1 MILAALRTP
10 DRVVLFVYF
19 ALLIGAGFYFRK
31 RSGTVEGFTVANR
44 SLPGWVVGLS
54 IFGTYLSSNTFIGVP
69 GKAYGSNWN
78 SFVFSLSLPI
88 GAFIAVKW
96 FVPFYRRHAG
106 LSAYEHLERRFGAW
120 ARVYAVVCYL
130 LTQVARV
137 GTIMFGVAL
146 GLHALTGWNIA
157 AIIIVSGF
165 AVTLY
170 TLLGGI
176 EAVIWTDAIQSVI
189 LTLGAAVVVIL
200 ILSGM
205 PEGAG
210 QAVSLAIEADKFSLG
225 DFGPS
230 LTKSTFWVVLFYG
243 IFINL
248 TNFGIDQNFVQRYHA
263 ADSEK
268 AAGRSVW
275 MGALMYMPVVLMFFF
290 IGSILFSYYQV
301 NPDLLQEV
309 KFDKAIEMMDG
320 EHLRRQ
326 TGGSLLGRLRHWLG
340 GHDESPGLTTV
351 WYTPGFGWGDQ
362 AWMQPNDYADNV
374 LPHFIANQMP
384 VGLAGLL
391 IAALFAAA
399 MSSIDTSLNSSS
411 TIALQDFY
419 RRWFRPDADEAQ
431 SLRFLRVMTIVWG
444 SIGTGVALAIIGVK
458 SILDEWWKI
467 SGVFAGGMLGLF
479 LLGFISRRA
488 NNAGAAVGATIG
500 LLVILWMTFTPEM
513 EGDLGWLRSPFHANM
528 ITVIG
533 TLSIFLI
540 GLGASRVLGRKNG

>member
-1 MILAALRTP
+1 MILAELRTP
-10 DRVVLFVYF
+10 DIVVLFVYF

-69 GKAYGSNWN
+69 GQAYGSNWN
-78 SFVFSLSLPI
+78 GFVFSLSLPI
-88 GAFIAVKW
+88 AAFISVKW

-106 LSAYEHLERRFGAW
+106 LSAYEHLETRFGAW

-130 LTQVARV
+130 LTQVSRV
-137 GTIMFGVAL
+137 GTIMFGVAV
-146 GLHALTGWNIA
+146 GLHALTGWDIA
-157 AIIIVSGF
+157 TIIVASGF

-170 TLLGGI
+170 TLMGGI
-176 EAVIWTDAIQSVI
+176 EAVIWTDAIQSIV
-189 LTLGAAVVVIL
+189 LTVGAAVVVVL
-200 ILSGM
+200 VLTGM

-210 QAVSLAIEADKFSLG
+210 QAIRLADDAGKFSLG

-230 LTKSTFWVVLFYG
+230 LATSTFWVILAYG
-243 IFINL
+243 IVMNL

-275 MGALMYMPVVLMFFF
+275 MGALIYIPVALMFFF
-290 IGSILFSYYQV
+290 IGSILFSYYEV
-301 NPDLLQEV
+301 NPKFLAEV
-309 KFDKAIEMMDG
+309 KFDKAIELVAADSPDLAKG
-320 EHLRRQ
+320 SSEALAEARRLASELQ
-326 TGGSLLGRLRHWLG
+326 PS
-340 GHDESPGLTTV
+340 D
-351 WYTPGFGWGDQ
+351 YGDK
-362 AWMQPNDYADNV
+362 V
-374 LPHFIANQMP
+374 LPHFIANTIP
-384 VGLAGLL
+384 AGWAGLL

-419 RRWFRPDADEAQ
+419 RRWARPDANEAQ
-431 SLRFLRVMTIVWG
+431 SLRFLRVMTVVWG
-444 SIGTGVALAIIGVK
+444 VIGTGVALAMMGVQ
-458 SILDEWWKI
+458 SILDAWWKI

-488 NNAGAAVGATIG
+488 TNAGAVTGATVG
-500 LLVILWMTFTPEM
+500 LLVILWLTFSTGLT
-513 EGDLGWLRSPFHANM
+513 GDLEWLQSPFHAHM
-528 ITVIG
+528 TSVIG

-540 GLGASRVLGRKNG
+540 GLGASQVFGRKSD

>member
-1 MILAALRTP
+1 MILAELPTP
-10 DRVVLFVYF
+10 DLVVLFVYF

-31 RSGTVEGFTVANR
+31 RSGTVEGFTVANG
-44 SLPGWVVGLS
+44 SLPGWVCGLS

-88 GAFIAVKW
+88 AAFIAVKW

-106 LSAYEHLERRFGAW
+106 LSAYEHLEKRFGAW

-130 LTQVARV
+130 LTQVSRV
-137 GTIMFGVAL
+137 GTIMFGVAV
-146 GLHALTGWNIA
+146 GLHALTGWDIA
-157 AIIIVSGF
+157 TIIIVSGF

-170 TLLGGI
+170 TLMGGI

-189 LTLGAAVVVIL
+189 LTLGAAVVLVL
-200 ILSGM
+200 VLTGM

-230 LTKSTFWVVLFYG
+230 LAKSTFWVVLFYG

-263 ADSEK
+263 ANSEK

-275 MGALMYMPVVLMFFF
+275 MGALMYMPVALMFFF

-309 KFDKAIEMMDG
+309 KFDKAIEMM
-320 EHLRRQ
+320 Q
-326 TGGSLLGRLRHWLG
+326 
-340 GHDESPGLTTV
+340 DESPGLTTV

-399 MSSIDTSLNSSS
+399 MSTIDTSLNSSS
-411 TIALQDFY
+411 TIALEDFY

-444 SIGTGVALAIIGVK
+444 SIGTGVALAIIGVQ
-458 SILDEWWKI
+458 SILDAWWKI

-500 LLVILWMTFTPEM
+500 LLVILWMTFSPEFT
-513 EGDLGWLRSPFHANM
+513 GDLKWLRSPFHANM

-540 GLGASRVLGRKNG
+540 GLGASRFLGRKNG

>member
-1 MILAALRTP
+1 MTLAALPTP
-10 DRVVLFVYF
+10 DLVVLFVYF

-44 SLPGWVVGLS
+44 SLPGWVCGLS

-88 GAFIAVKW
+88 AAFIAVKW

-106 LSAYEHLERRFGAW
+106 LSAYEHLEKRFGAW

-130 LTQVARV
+130 LTQVSRV
-137 GTIMFGVAL
+137 GTIMFGVAV
-146 GLHALTGWNIA
+146 GLHALTGWDIP

-170 TLLGGI
+170 TLMGGI

-200 ILSGM
+200 ILTGM
-205 PEGAG
+205 PEGPG
-210 QAVSLAIEADKFSLG
+210 QAIHLANEADKFSLG

-230 LTKSTFWVVLFYG
+230 LAKSTFWVVLFYG

-275 MGALMYMPVVLMFFF
+275 MGALMYMPVALMFFF
-290 IGSILFSYYQV
+290 IGSILFSYYQE

-309 KFDKAIEMMDG
+309 KFNKAIEMM
-320 EHLRRQ
+320 Q
-326 TGGSLLGRLRHWLG
+326 
-340 GHDESPGLTTV
+340 DESPGLTTV

-431 SLRFLRVMTIVWG
+431 SLCFLRVMTIVWG
-444 SIGTGVALAIIGVK
+444 IIGTGVALAMMGVQ
-458 SILDEWWKI
+458 SILDAWWKI

-500 LLVILWMTFTPEM
+500 LLVILWMTFSPEFT
-513 EGDLGWLRSPFHANM
+513 GDFEWLRSPFHANM

-540 GLGASRVLGRKNG
+540 GLVASRVFGRKNG

>member
-1 MILAALRTP
+1 MTLAALRTP
-10 DRVVLFVYF
+10 DLVVLFVYF

-44 SLPGWVVGLS
+44 SLPGWVCGLS

-88 GAFIAVKW
+88 AAFIAVKW

-106 LSAYEHLERRFGAW
+106 LSAYEHLEKRFGAW

-130 LTQVARV
+130 LTQVSRV
-137 GTIMFGVAL
+137 GTIMFGVAV
-146 GLHALTGWNIA
+146 GLHALTGWDIP

-170 TLLGGI
+170 TLMGGI

-200 ILSGM
+200 ILTGM
-205 PEGAG
+205 PEGPG
-210 QAVSLAIEADKFSLG
+210 QAIHLANEADKFSLG

-230 LTKSTFWVVLFYG
+230 LAKSTFWVVLFYG

-275 MGALMYMPVVLMFFF
+275 MGALMYMPVALMFFF
-290 IGSILFSYYQV
+290 IGSILFSYYQE

-309 KFDKAIEMMDG
+309 KFNKAIEMM
-320 EHLRRQ
+320 Q
-326 TGGSLLGRLRHWLG
+326 
-340 GHDESPGLTTV
+340 DESPGLTTV

-431 SLRFLRVMTIVWG
+431 SLCFLRVMTIVWG
-444 SIGTGVALAIIGVK
+444 IIGTGVALAMMGVQ
-458 SILDEWWKI
+458 SILDAWWKI

-500 LLVILWMTFTPEM
+500 LLVILWMTFSPEFT
-513 EGDLGWLRSPFHANM
+513 GDFEWLRSPFHANM

-540 GLGASRVLGRKNG
+540 GLVASRVFGRKNG

>member
-1 MILAALRTP
+1 MILAELRTP
-10 DRVVLFVYF
+10 DLVVLFVYF

-31 RSGTVEGFTVANR
+31 RSGTVEGFTVANG
-44 SLPGWVVGLS
+44 SLPGWVCGLS

-88 GAFIAVKW
+88 AAFIAVKW

-106 LSAYEHLERRFGAW
+106 LSAYEHLEKRFGAW

-130 LTQVARV
+130 LTQVSRV
-137 GTIMFGVAL
+137 GTIMFGVAV
-146 GLHALTGWNIA
+146 GLHALTGWDIA
-157 AIIIVSGF
+157 TIIIVSGF

-170 TLLGGI
+170 TLMGGI

-189 LTLGAAVVVIL
+189 LTLGAAVVLVL
-200 ILSGM
+200 VLTGM

-230 LTKSTFWVVLFYG
+230 LAKSTFWVVLFYG

-263 ADSEK
+263 ANSEK

-275 MGALMYMPVVLMFFF
+275 MGALMYMPVALMFFF

-309 KFDKAIEMMDG
+309 KFDKAIEMM
-320 EHLRRQ
+320 
-326 TGGSLLGRLRHWLG
+326 
-340 GHDESPGLTTV
+340 HDESPGLTTV

-399 MSSIDTSLNSSS
+399 MSTIDTSLNSSS
-411 TIALQDFY
+411 TIALEDFY

-444 SIGTGVALAIIGVK
+444 SIGTGVALAIIGVQ
-458 SILDEWWKI
+458 SILDAWWKI

-540 GLGASRVLGRKNG
+540 GLGASRVLRRKNS

>member
-1 MILAALRTP
+1 MTLAALRTP
-10 DRVVLFVYF
+10 DLVVLFIYF
-19 ALLIGAGFYFRK
+19 ALLIGSGFYFRK

-44 SLPGWVVGLS
+44 SLPGWVCGLS

-88 GAFIAVKW
+88 AAFIAVKW

-106 LSAYEHLERRFGAW
+106 LSAYEHLEKRFGAW

-130 LTQVARV
+130 LTQVSRV
-137 GTIMFGVAL
+137 GTIMFGVAV
-146 GLHALTGWNIA
+146 GLHALTGWDIA
-157 AIIIVSGF
+157 TIIIVSGF

-170 TLLGGI
+170 TLMGGI

-210 QAVSLAIEADKFSLG
+210 QAMSLAIEADKFSLG

-230 LTKSTFWVVLFYG
+230 LAESTFWVVLFYG

-275 MGALMYMPVVLMFFF
+275 MGALMYMPVALMFFF

-301 NPDLLQEV
+301 NPGLLEEV
-309 KFDKAIEMMDG
+309 KLAKASELVTD
-320 EHLRRQ
+320 Q
-326 TGGSLLGRLRHWLG
+326 F
-340 GHDESPGLTTV
+340 PGLTKDSPEALTEAKRLASGIQPSD
-351 WYTPGFGWGDQ
+351 YGDK
-362 AWMQPNDYADNV
+362 V

-431 SLRFLRVMTIVWG
+431 SLFFLRVMTVVWG
-444 SIGTGVALAIIGVK
+444 GIGTGVALAMMGVQ
-458 SILDEWWKI
+458 SILDAWWKI

-528 ITVIG
+528 ITVVG
-533 TLSIFLI
+533 TLSIFII
-540 GLGASRVLGRKNG
+540 GLGASRVVGRKNS